1 MRNRRNSRAGDSPF
15 RLLAAALAVLTLTLL
30 AVMVPCEGEAR
41 AAAPIKVACVG
52 DSLTDGSKSSG
63 GKKGDTA
70 YPAWLGRIL
79 GSGYD
84 VRNFGAA
91 GDTLLRGTGWSYWDS
106 AEFRQSKEFAPD
118 IVIIMLGTN
127 DSKDAYWNETLYRT
141 EAKELVRVYR
151 DLASRPVVYFVSS
164 PHSYR
169 VAPGTKY
176 VSVNSVNRL
185 RPVQESLIR
194 DERWNTIDLY
204 AATANRRQLYDAD
217 GVHFNDDGYRFL
229 AEQIAGVMRRSAQII
244 GSTGRERVI
253 ANETENGATKRVGVE
268 FGLTSQG
275 TAAGNAGDSS
285 DGNGKRDAL
294 RGSDAVAAI
303 IAMLSAGITGVALVL
318 GGRSRHAR
326 VEGVRS
332 RSYSI

>member
-1 MRNRRNSRAGDSPF
+1 MRNRVIHRNSPF

-30 AVMVPCEGEAR
+30 AVMVPCEGEAH

-151 DLASRPVVYFVSS
+151 DLASRPVVYFASS

-185 RPVQESLIR
+185 HPVQESLIR
-194 DERWNTIDLY
+194 DERWNTIDL
-204 AATANRRQLYDAD
+204 
-217 GVHFNDDGYRFL
+217 
-229 AEQIAGVMRRSAQII
+229 
-244 GSTGRERVI
+244 
-253 ANETENGATKRVGVE
+253 
-268 FGLTSQG
+268 
-275 TAAGNAGDSS
+275 
-285 DGNGKRDAL
+285 
-294 RGSDAVAAI
+294 
-303 IAMLSAGITGVALVL
+303 
-318 GGRSRHAR
+318 
-326 VEGVRS
+326 
-332 RSYSI
+332 

>member
-1 MRNRRNSRAGDSPF
+1 MRNRVIHRNSPF

-30 AVMVPCEGEAR
+30 AVMVPCEGEAH
-41 AAAPIKVACVG
+41 AAAPIKIACVG

-79 GSGYD
+79 GSSYD

-151 DLASRPVVYFVSS
+151 DLASRPVVYFASS

-169 VAPGTKY
+169 IAPGTKY

-185 RPVQESLIR
+185 HPVQESLIR

-229 AEQIAGVMRRSAQII
+229 A
-244 GSTGRERVI
+244 
-253 ANETENGATKRVGVE
+253 NETENGATKRAGVE

-294 RGSDAVAAI
+294 RGSDAVVAI

-332 RSYSI
+332 RPYSI

>member
-1 MRNRRNSRAGDSPF
+1 MRNRVIHRNSPF

-30 AVMVPCEGEAR
+30 AVMVPCEGEAH
-41 AAAPIKVACVG
+41 AAAPIKIACVG

-79 GSGYD
+79 GSSYD

-151 DLASRPVVYFVSS
+151 DLASRPVVYFASS

-169 VAPGTKY
+169 IAPGTKY

-185 RPVQESLIR
+185 HPVQESLIR

-217 GVHFNDDGYRFL
+217 ASLQRRRVPVPRRADRRRMHRS
-229 AEQIAGVMRRSAQII
+229 RRSSAPPE
-244 GSTGRERVI
+244 GSGSSQTRRRTAPRKEPAWNSALPRRVPPPGTPAI
-253 ANETENGATKRVGVE
+253 RPMAT
-268 FGLTSQG
+268 
-275 TAAGNAGDSS
+275 
-285 DGNGKRDAL
+285 GNGMPC
-294 RGSDAVAAI
+294 AAP
-303 IAMLSAGITGVALVL
+303 MPSWP
-318 GGRSRHAR
+318 S
-326 VEGVRS
+326 
-332 RSYSI
+332 

>member
-1 MRNRRNSRAGDSPF
+1 MAARKATPHIRRG
-15 RLLAAALAVLTLTLL
+15 
-30 AVMVPCEGEAR
+30 
-41 AAAPIKVACVG
+41 
-52 DSLTDGSKSSG
+52 
-63 GKKGDTA
+63 
-70 YPAWLGRIL
+70 
-79 GSGYD
+79 
-84 VRNFGAA
+84 
-91 GDTLLRGTGWSYWDS
+91 S

-151 DLASRPVVYFVSS
+151 DLASRPVVYFASS

-169 VAPGTKY
+169 IAPGTKY

-185 RPVQESLIR
+185 HPVQESLIR

-229 AEQIAGVMRRSAQII
+229 AEQIAGVMHRSAQII

-253 ANETENGATKRVGVE
+253 ANETENGATKRAGVE

-294 RGSDAVAAI
+294 RGSDAVVAI

-332 RSYSI
+332 RPYSI